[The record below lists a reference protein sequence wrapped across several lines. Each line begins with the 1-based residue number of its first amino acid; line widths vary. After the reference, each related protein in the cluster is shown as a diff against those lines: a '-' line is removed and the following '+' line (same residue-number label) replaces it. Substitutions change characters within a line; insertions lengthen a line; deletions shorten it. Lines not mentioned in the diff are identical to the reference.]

1 MNEVRPEVYDEAA
14 AKIAWDRSIAFLREE
29 LLT

>member
-1 MNEVRPEVYDEAA
+1 MNEVRPEVYDERAA
-14 AKIAWDRSIAFLREE
+14 IAWDRSIAFLREE